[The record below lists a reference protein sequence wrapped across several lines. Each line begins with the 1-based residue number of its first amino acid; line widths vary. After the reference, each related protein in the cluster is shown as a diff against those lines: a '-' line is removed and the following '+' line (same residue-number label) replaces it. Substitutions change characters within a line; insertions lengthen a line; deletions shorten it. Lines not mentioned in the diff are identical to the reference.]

1 MSTDR
6 LAELLVLA
14 QPFPLEIDAA
24 SDLAMQWV
32 SVSAL
37 AQQASTTDLRTDP
50 QALVE
55 SMWLERREWILDQD
69 REARLGEAVEL
80 APPAIEAA
88 FESDSLRLVAHVLR
102 RVGPE
107 TPAQERLLQQ
117 RTAERILSNLVSGGG
132 WDQAVA
138 QSEDL
143 STRGA
148 AGLLGLFGPGELR
161 PQALGR
167 AAFRLAPGEASSVIQ
182 SPSGFHIVYRPLLED
197 ARGLFS
203 RRLHQRR
210 LLHADG
216 EANRA
221 LAEARGL
228 TVPDDA
234 TGRLVEIASA
244 PYAFLDDAQVL
255 ANWSGGALTA
265 SVVARYVTAL
275 PDDGL
280 DELLSAGDEGRQR
293 FLADLATREI
303 RLSEFRLD
311 DPALA
316 EAIDSLVVQG
326 HRAEMDYWLTALSV
340 DGASPP
346 SEQGVSTYTEA
357 LVARRQDPSVI
368 SPVLEAWLLSR
379 VEHQVRP
386 EGIRAA
392 VAAARTMIQG
402 AGSTP

>member
-1 MSTDR
+1 MSADR

-37 AQQASTTDLRTDP
+37 AQEASQADLRTDP
-50 QALVE
+50 EAVAE

-69 REARLGEAVEL
+69 REARLGEAVRLTPE
-80 APPAIEAA
+80 AIEAA
-88 FESDSLRLVAHVLR
+88 FGSDSLRLVAHVLR

-117 RTAERILSNLVSGGG
+117 RTAERILADLVSGGG

-143 STRGA
+143 ATRGA

-161 PQALGR
+161 PQALSR
-167 AAFRLAPGEASSVIQ
+167 AAFRLAPGEASAVVQ
-182 SPSGFHIVYRPLLED
+182 SPRGFHIVYRPRLED
-197 ARGLFS
+197 ARGLF
-203 RRLHQRR
+203 RLRLHQRR
-210 LLHADG
+210 LLQADA

-221 LAEARGL
+221 LAEARAL
-228 TVPDDA
+228 TVADDA
-234 TGRLVEIASA
+234 TGRLMEIGGA
-244 PYAFLDDAQVL
+244 PQAFLDDQHVL
-255 ANWSGGALTA
+255 AHWSGGELMA
-265 SVVARYVTAL
+265 SVVARYVAAL
-275 PDDGL
+275 PEDGL
-280 DELLSAGDEGRQR
+280 DELLAAGDEGQRR
-293 FLADLATREI
+293 FLADLAAREI
-303 RLSEFRLD
+303 RISEFPVD
-311 DPALA
+311 DPALV
-316 EAIDSLVVQG
+316 EALDSLVTRG
-326 HRAEMDYWLTALSV
+326 HRAEMDYWLTALSE

-346 SEQGVSTYTEA
+346 SEAGVSTYTDA

-379 VEHQVRP
+379 VEHGVHP
-386 EGIRAA
+386 AGIQAA

-402 AGSTP
+402 AGATP